1 MLHIKP
7 FPFYLCM
14 LLFLGA
20 CGPSKEEIANN
31 AENAT
36 WAEMMKIHDEVMP
49 KTSEIVSLYSE
60 LKEVDPQK
68 IAANKL
74 SLEVQETII
83 LLEDAEEAMF
93 AWMNQLK
100 NLKELRSQKTH
111 EEVMIY
117 LKQENQK
124 IESIRNQMLPAL
136 KRGYEINNQL
146 AL

>member
-93 AWMNQLK
+93 AWMNALK
-100 NLKELRSQKTH
+100 NLKILRLQKNH
-111 EEVMIY
+111 EEIMIY

-124 IESIRNQMLPAL
+124 IEFIRDQMLTAL
-136 KRGYEINNQL
+136 EEGYHIKNKL